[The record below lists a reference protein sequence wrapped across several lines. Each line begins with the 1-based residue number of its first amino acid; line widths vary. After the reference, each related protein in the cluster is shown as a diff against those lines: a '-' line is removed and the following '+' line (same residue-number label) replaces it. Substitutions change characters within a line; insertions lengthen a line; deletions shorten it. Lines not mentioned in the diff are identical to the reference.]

1 MDFRTRSLSSK
12 PSSLIAFS
20 VICGQVRAL
29 VALNIR
35 SIKSSY
41 YESHYTERDRPV
53 STAVDPGIIRFTLR
67 GTTVDRNAL
76 IVAG

>member
-1 MDFRTRSLSSK
+1 MDFRTRSE
-12 PSSLIAFS
+12 PSSLLTFS

-35 SIKSSY
+35 SIKPSY
-41 YESHYTERDRPV
+41 YGSHYTERDHPL

-67 GTTVDRNAL
+67 GTAVDRNAL
-76 IVAG
+76 VVAG